1 MHEKSP
7 VLKAEVREHKGT
19 RYAKR
24 QRAAGRLPAVIYG
37 HGIDPLHV
45 HMDSKTATKLIEKGE
60 KVFRLDMPGTQ
71 HADEGQMLLLKD
83 LQFDYLGDT
92 IIHADFSRVSLTER
106 VRTRVHI
113 QLKGD
118 AKGLKTAGA
127 ILMHPTN
134 EIEIECR
141 VVDLPDHIEVDVAD
155 LDVDQQISA
164 SQVKLPMADMK
175 LVSDGHA
182 VVAQIV
188 EIKEQVVAE
197 ATAVAADAANP
208 EVIGEKERAE
218 KAAAEGDKKGAA
230 PAKGA
235 AAPAKDAKA
244 AAPAKPAPKK

>member
-45 HMDSKTATKLIEKGE
+45 HMDSKIATTLIEKGE
-60 KVFRLDMPGTQ
+60 KVFRLDLPGSKHT
-71 HADEGQMLLLKD
+71 DEGQMLLLKD

-106 VRTRVHI
+106 VTSRVHI
-113 QLKGD
+113 LLKGD

-141 VVDLPDHIEVDVAD
+141 VLDLPDHIEVDVAD
-155 LDVDQQISA
+155 LDVGQQISA
-164 SQVKLPMADMK
+164 SQVKLPIADMK
-175 LVSDGHA
+175 LMSDGHA
-182 VVAQIV
+182 IVAQVV

-197 ATAVAADAANP
+197 AAVVAADAVQP
-208 EVIGEKERAE
+208 EVIGEKERLE
-218 KAAAEGDKKGAA
+218 KAAAEGADKKGGAAGAKAA

-235 AAPAKDAKA
+235 PAKD
-244 AAPAKPAPKK
+244 AKPAPKK